1 MEVGL
6 KAGRPTKIEGRKGKE
21 YPHLVSA
28 VDTDGNEIGGLKL
41 PFITVPLATHTG
53 WNTRHDDMGGSGQ
66 TLSTGGASGGTL
78 KGSTIPFPAT
88 KIIREANNDPRLSI
102 QERYES
108 ETHYIGL
115 VKEACL
121 NLIKTRYLL
130 ERDLEPLIKLGK
142 SHYEFFSVSD

>member
-1 MEVGL
+1 
-6 KAGRPTKIEGRKGKE
+6 
-21 YPHLVSA
+21 
-28 VDTDGNEIGGLKL
+28 
-41 PFITVPLATHTG
+41 
-53 WNTRHDDMGGSGQ
+53 MGGSGQ